1 MNKAQ
6 QLMNYKDR
14 ISKLEQEESREIG
27 KKQLQEKELLS
38 SFQCKTIREGNHEF
52 DKMEKEFIKKEKDYS
67 EQIEELERIFTSQVH

>member
-38 SFQCKTIREGNHEF
+38 SFQCKTIREGNHVF